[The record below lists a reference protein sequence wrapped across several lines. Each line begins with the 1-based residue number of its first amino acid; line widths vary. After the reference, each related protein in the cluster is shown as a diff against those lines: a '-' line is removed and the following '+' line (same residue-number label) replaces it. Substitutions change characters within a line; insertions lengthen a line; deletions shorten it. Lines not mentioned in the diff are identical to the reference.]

1 MTFVRQDDW
10 ERIIERVERYE
21 VMGLDSAW
29 VADHFVFP
37 WDPTRPW
44 LEAWSLLGGLAGR
57 TRRIQ
62 LGTMVSHVIYRN
74 PACWRGP
81 L

>member
-10 ERIIERVERYE
+10 ERIVERVERYE

-44 LEAWSLLGGLAGR
+44 LEAWSLLVAWLAAPGASSLER
-57 TRRIQ
+57 WSATSFIAIRR
-62 LGTMVSHVIYRN
+62 
-74 PACWRGP
+74 CWRGP